1 MSRLSLLV
9 PIALCLSL
17 LVMAGVYCEEP
28 EHIPEKWRAGELAVY
43 LLSFPYPSYETKVVN
58 ETTGETVVVE
68 KPAEV
73 GEIVVTMIVWNASAD
88 NPVIVS
94 VDGDETKLT
103 SEGYYRLSFK
113 PEPGLHHISIYSKV
127 KIFEEAT
134 VRVRAPPPLPLMIT
148 WEEFLRK
155 LREEK
160 EEVIKNLVIASAG
173 GVAIGL
179 WLKRRTRIFT
189 YWAVLLLALPLIPAY
204 YYIMDYYPLFGLSI
218 AGVLAYWLSPVFAQM
233 LAVVILQEGKGG
245 IPRFFGVKRLYLDD
259 EGYAVLGVSP
269 RHWRSGFILKKPVE
283 IKEPNTVTVNL
294 DGEWLEGVAAWGV
307 EEAEDRII
315 VHGSQALADL
325 VKNAKVYEMVIDEL
339 GRKAVELEI
348 WKSASPLVLSR
359 ELDKIDEARREA
371 DVEEAESFEELAEK
385 VKKVLGSL
393 YGETVLAEE
402 PAVEEEGGKV
412 EEE

>member
-1 MSRLSLLV
+1 L
-9 PIALCLSL
+9 
-17 LVMAGVYCEEP
+17 
-28 EHIPEKWRAGELAVY
+28 
-43 LLSFPYPSYETKVVN
+43 
-58 ETTGETVVVE
+58 
-68 KPAEV
+68 
-73 GEIVVTMIVWNASAD
+73 
-88 NPVIVS
+88 
-94 VDGDETKLT
+94 
-103 SEGYYRLSFK
+103 
-113 PEPGLHHISIYSKV
+113 
-127 KIFEEAT
+127 
-134 VRVRAPPPLPLMIT
+134 
-148 WEEFLRK
+148 
-155 LREEK
+155 
-160 EEVIKNLVIASAG
+160 IASAG
-173 GVAIGL
+173 GVAVGL
-179 WLKRRTRIFT
+179 WLKRKTRIFS
-189 YWAVLLLALPLIPAY
+189 YWAVLVLALPMIPAY
-204 YYIMDYYPLFGLSI
+204 NYIMDYYPLFGLSI

>member
-1 MSRLSLLV
+1 MRRLALFLIPLV
-9 PIALCLSL
+9 ALA
-17 LVMAGVYCEEP
+17 LVAIGCCGLEP
-28 EHIPEKWRAGELAVY
+28 EPIPEKWRYGDLAVY
-43 LLSFPYPSYETKVVN
+43 LLSFPYPTYETKVVN
-58 ETTGETVVVE
+58 ATTGETVVVE

-73 GEIVVTMIVWNASAD
+73 SEISIVMVVWNAEPD

-94 VDGDETKLT
+94 IDEEEHKIVR
-103 SEGYYRLSFK
+103 EGYYQLSFK
-113 PEPGLHHISIYSKV
+113 ESPGLHHVVIYCEY

-134 VRVRAPPPLPLMIT
+134 VRVKPPPPLPLMIT

-155 LREEK
+155 LREAK
-160 EEVIKNLVIASAG
+160 EEVIKNLLIASAG
-173 GVAIGL
+173 GVAVGL
-179 WLKRRTRIFT
+179 WLKRKTRIFS
-189 YWAVLLLALPLIPAY
+189 YWAVLVLALPMIPAY
-204 YYIMDYYPLFGLSI
+204 NYIMDYYPLFGLSI

>member
-17 LVMAGVYCEEP
+17 LVIAAGYCEEP

-73 GEIVVTMIVWNASAD
+73 GEIIVTMIVWNASAE
-88 NPVIVS
+88 NPVIIS
-94 VDGDETKLT
+94 LDGDDMKLT
-103 SEGYYRLSFK
+103 REGYYRLSFK

-155 LREEK
+155 LREAK

-173 GVAIGL
+173 GVALGL
-179 WLKRRTRIFT
+179 WLKRRTRIFS

-204 YYIMDYYPLFGLSI
+204 YYIMDYYPLFGLSV
-218 AGVLAYWLSPVFAQM
+218 AGILAYWLSPIFASW
-233 LAVVILQEGKGG
+233 LGVLLIHEGSGAQAIEFRS
-245 IPRFFGVKRLYLDD
+245 IPTD
-259 EGYAVLGVSP
+259 EDGYAILGISP
-269 RHWRSGFILKKPVE
+269 RYWRHSFMLKKPVRLTDE
-283 IKEPNTVTVNL
+283 YPISFKIGGQLIETVVAT
-294 DGEWLEGVAAWGV
+294 ELE
-307 EEAEDRII
+307 ETEDAINI
-315 VHGSQALADL
+315 YCSSALARAL
-325 VKNAKVYEMVIDEL
+325 VDANLVEKLSTQLSKAMSEL
-339 GRKAVELEI
+339 HLLKRA
-348 WKSASPLVLSR
+348 WPLVVTLQIR
-359 ELDKIDEARREA
+359 EIERAFGPKLFQVRTWREATKEARRAAEELSEMISQPEA
-371 DVEEAESFEELAEK
+371 GPVEELEGG
-385 VKKVLGSL
+385 GS
-393 YGETVLAEE
+393 AEE
-402 PAVEEEGGKV
+402 E
-412 EEE
+412 